1 MPAKIHINIQEK
13 KWSVIDLK
21 KISKIAFKSTFKILA
36 YSKIYKFLEVS
47 ILACNDEKMKE
58 YNKIF
63 RDKNTTTNVLS
74 WPRLKNLGFYQVILK
89 IKLTLICSLCMTHY
103 MTFFQRNK

>member
-63 RDKNTTTNVLS
+63 RDKNRTTNVLS
-74 WPRLKNLGFYQVILK
+74 WPRLKNLKYKDLLDNKDISHFISYEEG
-89 IKLTLICSLCMTHY
+89 TLDIGDISIS
-103 MTFFQRNK
+103 

>member
-1 MPAKIHINIQEK
+1 MSAKIHINIQEK

-58 YNKIF
+58 
-63 RDKNTTTNVLS
+63 LS
-74 WPRLKNLGFYQVILK
+74 
-89 IKLTLICSLCMTHY
+89 LIHI
-103 MTFFQRNK
+103 

>member
-1 MPAKIHINIQEK
+1 MPAKIHINIEEK

-21 KISKIAFKSTFKILA
+21 KISKIAFKSTFKILD

-63 RDKNTTTNVLS
+63 RDKNRTTNVLS
-74 WPRLKNLGFYQVILK
+74 WPRLKNLKY
-89 IKLTLICSLCMTHY
+89 
-103 MTFFQRNK
+103 